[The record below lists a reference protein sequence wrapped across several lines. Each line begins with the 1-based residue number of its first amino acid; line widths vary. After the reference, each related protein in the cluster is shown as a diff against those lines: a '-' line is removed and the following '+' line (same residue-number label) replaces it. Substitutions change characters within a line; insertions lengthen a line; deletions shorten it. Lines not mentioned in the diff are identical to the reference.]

1 MTLRHPL
8 PSRQKG
14 NVLIL
19 TAISLAVVIGF
30 LGITIDLGQLFV
42 TKTELQSAVDACA
55 LAAAAELKPDVIPPD
70 SQAINR
76 AVSAALTAGNRNQV
90 RFQATSASI
99 TTADIYF
106 SDHLSNNST
115 TFPFGY
121 VSSAAANPATAKY
134 VMCARS
140 QSGIA
145 TWFMQVL
152 RSFLGETSTP
162 STVGAWA
169 TATQKS
175 AQISCALPIGACMLP
190 AGTPSNPYAGLVV
203 GQWLTSKLSS
213 SATGSFDWI
222 DFTPPGGGAQELADI
237 IKGQGQ
243 CNLPA
248 AGQMVGEQGNK
259 ASLDKAWNTR
269 FGLYKGSDD
278 ATTAP
283 PDFTGYA
290 YTATNWPS
298 KFNVFGGTS
307 TTGAPNF
314 QTARASHMPYQGGSA
329 AGLSLLP
336 PSNGYSNS
344 SSSDLA
350 NRGADRR
357 LVTVPV
363 VDCSAWAASN
373 PQQVP
378 VLGYACVLVLHPMTQ
393 AADEVWLEYEG
404 ASNDPSSPCNTSGLA
419 GGTAGPLV
427 PALVH

>member
-1 MTLRHPL
+1 MTYKSPL
-8 PSRQKG
+8 HSRQKG

-19 TAISLAVVIGF
+19 TGISLAVLIGF
-30 LGITIDLGQLFV
+30 LGIVIDLGQLFV

-55 LAAAAELKPDVIPPD
+55 LAAAAELKPGVVPPD
-70 SQAINR
+70 TEAINR
-76 AVSAALTAGNRNQV
+76 AVSAGLTAGNRNLV
-90 RFQATSASI
+90 GFQASSASI
-99 TTADIYF
+99 TSADVYF

-121 VSSAAANPATAKY
+121 VSSGAANPATAKY
-134 VMCARS
+134 AMCVRS
-140 QSGIA
+140 QGGIA

-152 RSFLGETSTP
+152 WSFLGEASTP
-162 STVGAWA
+162 KTVAAWA

-175 AQISCALPIGACMLP
+175 AQITCALPIGACMLP
-190 AGTPSNPYAGLVV
+190 PGTPSNPYAGMVV
-203 GQWLTSKLSS
+203 GQWFTSKLSS

-243 CNLPA
+243 CSLPA

-259 ASLDKAWNTR
+259 SALDKAWNTR
-269 FGLYKGSDD
+269 FGVYKGSDD

-298 KFNVFGGTS
+298 KFNAFGGS
-307 TTGAPNF
+307 ATTGAPNF
-314 QTARASHMPYQGGSA
+314 QTARGGHLPYQGGSA
-329 AGLSLLP
+329 AGLDLLP

-344 SSSDLA
+344 SSGELA
-350 NRGADRR
+350 TSGADRR

-363 VDCSAWAASN
+363 VDCSAWAPPTPAGA
-373 PQQVP
+373 VAR
-378 VLGYACVLVLHPMTQ
+378 VCMH
-393 AADEVWLEYEG
+393 ADV
-404 ASNDPSSPCNTSGLA
+404 APNDSGR
-419 GGTAGPLV
+419 
-427 PALVH
+427 

>member
-1 MTLRHPL
+1 
-8 PSRQKG
+8 
-14 NVLIL
+14 
-19 TAISLAVVIGF
+19 
-30 LGITIDLGQLFV
+30 
-42 TKTELQSAVDACA
+42 
-55 LAAAAELKPDVIPPD
+55 
-70 SQAINR
+70 
-76 AVSAALTAGNRNQV
+76 
-90 RFQATSASI
+90 
-99 TTADIYF
+99 
-106 SDHLSNNST
+106 
-115 TFPFGY
+115 
-121 VSSAAANPATAKY
+121 
-134 VMCARS
+134 
-140 QSGIA
+140 
-145 TWFMQVL
+145 MQVL
-152 RSFLGETSTP
+152 RSFLGEASTP
-162 STVGAWA
+162 NTVGAWA

-190 AGTPSNPYAGLVV
+190 GGTPSNPYAGLVV
-203 GQWLTSKLSS
+203 GQWLSSKLSA

-243 CNLPA
+243 CNLSA

-269 FGLYKGSDD
+269 FGLYHGSDD

-290 YTATNWPS
+290 YTPTNWPS
-298 KFNVFGGTS
+298 KFNVFAGTS
-307 TTGAPNF
+307 TTGVPNF
-314 QTARASHMPYQGGSA
+314 QTTRASHMPYQGGSA

-336 PSNGYSNS
+336 PGNGYSNS

-378 VLGYACVLVLHPMTQ
+378 VLGYACVLILHPMTQ
-393 AADEVWLEYEG
+393 DADEVWLEYRG
-404 ASNDPSSPCNTSGLA
+404 ASNDPSSPCSTSGLA